1 MIGLASDTQILDGV
15 FEMGP
20 LQGMKVLDASQIMA
34 GPYCTMV
41 LADLG
46 ADVMKVEKVNG
57 GDDSRQM
64 GPYVNG
70 ESTCF
75 FQINRNKQ
83 SIALNLKNE
92 EGKEIF
98 YKLAKEADVVV
109 ENYRPGVTKSL
120 GIDYES
126 LKKINP
132 GLVYCS
138 ISGYGQTGPY
148 SHKGGFDLVAQGM
161 TGLMSMTGEKGMRP
175 MKSGIAVYDIG
186 AGITAAYSILA
197 AYIHKMKTGDGQ
209 HLDIAL
215 AEIGLP
221 WFTWEAG
228 AYFAEGTIPQAT
240 GWRHR
245 VSAPYQAVKTK
256 SGYMM
261 LGCAN
266 QRTWERFCTE
276 VIEKPEWIAD
286 PRYETNLLR
295 NKHVI
300 ELEEDI
306 EDVLML
312 HETKFWIDRCEKA
325 GVPAGPINNFAEAV
339 QDPHYQARGMIEE
352 VEHPVIGKMKMIGIP
367 TKFSKTPGKVR
378 TASPLFGQDTAAVLK
393 NLGYDQEYI
402 AKLSESGAVKALE
415 ESNLLKKN

>member
-1 MIGLASDTQILDGV
+1 
-15 FEMGP
+15 
-20 LQGMKVLDASQIMA
+20 MKVLDASQIMA

-75 FQINRNKQ
+75 FQINRNKK
-83 SIALNLKNE
+83 SIALNLKSE

-98 YKLAKEADVVV
+98 YKLTKEADVVV

-126 LKKINP
+126 LKGLNP

-197 AYIHKMKTGDGQ
+197 AYIHKMKTGEGQ

-228 AYFAEGTIPQAT
+228 AYFAEGTIPEAT

-266 QRTWERFCTE
+266 QRTWERFCME
-276 VIEKPEWIAD
+276 VVEKPEWITD

-295 NKHVI
+295 NKHVS

-306 EDVLML
+306 EEVLVL
-312 HETKFWIDRCEKA
+312 QETKYWIERCEKA

-352 VEHPVIGKMKMIGIP
+352 VDHPAIGKMKMIGIP
-367 TKFSKTPGKVR
+367 TKFSKTPGEVR
-378 TASPLFGQDTAAVLK
+378 TASPLFGQDTIAVLK
-393 NLGYDQEYI
+393 KLGYDQKSI
-402 AKLSESGAVKALE
+402 AKLNESGAVKALE
-415 ESNLLKKN
+415 ENTLLKKN